1 MRTVDGRWADVQPGD
16 YVKDQNGKWW
26 KVLNWDHVAARL
38 IDAESKTATIRPAV
52 YSTVTMM
59 KRTMS
64 DAIKVVESVLG
75 GTVIEERTTGR

>member
-38 IDAESKTATIRPAV
+38 TRGQRRLWLRLQHSWPWARELADAFTRLQALPV
-52 YSTVTMM
+52 P
-59 KRTMS
+59 
-64 DAIKVVESVLG
+64 
-75 GTVIEERTTGR
+75 TG